1 LAKEALCDETPGTGT
16 PGPSTTRGGPTLKD
30 ELIAELFRHVRS
42 EQEDV
47 QAFDEAAAQLLG
59 INLSDLRVMGIL
71 ERRGP
76 ITPSEL
82 AEEAGLTTG
91 SITTLVDR
99 LERAGYARRAR
110 DEVDR
115 RRVFVE
121 LTDLARRRTEPIWG
135 PLGEDAHRIVSRYTV
150 KELELL
156 VEYLTRGSEMLR
168 RHRERLERMN
178 EQDLG

>member
-1 LAKEALCDETPGTGT
+1 MRA
-16 PGPSTTRGGPTLKD
+16 
-30 ELIAELFRHVRS
+30 
-42 EQEDV
+42 EQEEV

-59 INLSDLRVMGIL
+59 INLSDLRVLGIL

-76 ITPSEL
+76 ITSSEL
-82 AEEAGLTTG
+82 AEEAGLTSG

-99 LERAGYARRAR
+99 LERAGYARRVR

-121 LTDLARRRTEPIWG
+121 LTALARERTEPIWG
-135 PLGEDAHRIVSRYTV
+135 PLGEEAYRVVSRYTV

-156 VEYLTRGSEMLR
+156 VEYLARGRELLR
-168 RHRERLERMN
+168 RHRDRLEGLR
-178 EQDLG
+178 EEDLG